1 MTEALLLALIPLAAW
16 AGWILARSTSGRGE
30 RKRNRNFSNRYFQ
43 GLNYLLD
50 EQPDKAISVFIE
62 MAEVTA
68 DTIETHLALGSL
80 FRRRGEVERAIRVHQ
95 NIISKSGL
103 DESQK
108 TRALLELGE
117 DYMHAGLFDRA
128 EKLFNELIE
137 REAHAP
143 SALRHLLDIY
153 QQEKEWEKALQQA
166 QKLETE
172 TDDKM
177 GLVMAHFCCEMAE
190 VDLQKNKPAAAR
202 KHLRQARRYF
212 PECIRARFILARIA
226 RQQEMFV
233 EALDV
238 YEEIAEMDM
247 EYIHEL
253 LQSYL
258 DCAQKADNFSRAL
271 TNMEG
276 WAEHYDGVSLLLSQT
291 TLLKEAEGIG
301 VATRY
306 LADALTSR
314 PSVKGLDRLIEL
326 KLEGGPETDSGDD
339 ILRAVAQKLLV
350 RQPSYRCTHCGYAG
364 HSHHWQCPSCKNW
377 STTRII
383 RGVLGE

>member
-1 MTEALLLALIPLAAW
+1 MIEVLLVALIPAAAW
-16 AGWILARSTSGRGE
+16 SGWIIARGTSSRGE
-30 RKRNRNFSNRYFQ
+30 RKRNLKFSNRYFQ

-50 EQPDKAISVFIE
+50 EQPDKAIAVFIE

-95 NIISKSGL
+95 NIISKPDL
-103 DESQK
+103 DDRQK

-117 DYMHAGLFDRA
+117 DYMRAGLFDRA
-128 EKLFNELIE
+128 ENLFTELIE
-137 REAHAP
+137 LESHAP
-143 SALRHLLDIY
+143 SALRSLLDIY
-153 QQEKEWEKALQQA
+153 QQEKDWEKALIQA
-166 QKLETE
+166 EKLEDV
-172 TDDKM
+172 TDEKM
-177 GLVMAHFCCEMAE
+177 GFVMAHFCCEMAE
-190 VDLQKNKPAAAR
+190 IDLQADKPAAVR

-212 PECIRARFILARIA
+212 PESIRARFILAQIA
-226 RQQEMFV
+226 TQQEMYN

-238 YEEIAEMDM
+238 YEEIAQMDH
-247 EYIHEL
+247 EYIHEIL
-253 LQSYL
+253 DKYL
-258 DCAQKADNFSRAL
+258 SCAEKADEYPRAL
-271 TNMEG
+271 SQMEN
-276 WAEHYDGVSLLLSQT
+276 WAGEYDGVSLLLAQT
-291 TLLKEAEGIG
+291 TAIREDKG
-301 VATRY
+301 VASATHY
-306 LADALTSR
+306 LADALTRR

-326 KLEGGPETDSGDD
+326 KLEGGPETESGDE
-339 ILRAVAQKLLV
+339 ILRAVAQKLLA

>member
-1 MTEALLLALIPLAAW
+1 MIEVLLLALIPAAAW
-16 AGWILARSTSGRGE
+16 AGWILAKGTTSRGE

-50 EQPDKAISVFIE
+50 EQPDKAIAVFIE

-68 DTIETHLALGSL
+68 DTIETHLALGNL
-80 FRRRGEVERAIRVHQ
+80 FRRRGEVERAIRIHQ
-95 NIISKSGL
+95 NIISKPGL
-103 DESQK
+103 DERQK

-117 DYMHAGLFDRA
+117 DYMSAGLFDRA
-128 EKLFNELIE
+128 ENLFNELIE
-137 REAHAP
+137 RESHAP
-143 SALRHLLDIY
+143 TALRHLLDIY
-153 QQEKEWEKALQQA
+153 QQEKDWDKALHQA
-166 QKLETE
+166 QKLETV
-172 TDDKM
+172 TDEKM
-177 GLVMAHFCCEMAE
+177 GLMMSHFCCELAE
-190 VDLQKNKPAAAR
+190 IDLKENKLAAAR

-212 PECIRARFILARIA
+212 PESIRARVLLAQIA
-226 RQQEMFV
+226 TQQEMYF

-238 YEEIAEMDM
+238 YEEIAEMDL
-247 EYIHEL
+247 EYIHDI
-253 LQSYL
+253 LQAYL
-258 DCAQKADNFSRAL
+258 DCAQKADEFPRAL
-271 TNMEG
+271 TSMES
-276 WAEHYDGVSLLLSQT
+276 WTKHYDGISLLLSQT
-291 TLLKEAEGIG
+291 TVIREEQGLA

-306 LADALTSR
+306 LAEALTRR

-326 KLEGGPETDSGDD
+326 KLQGGPETESGDE
-339 ILRAVAQKLLV
+339 ILRAVAQKLLA

>member
-1 MTEALLLALIPLAAW
+1 MIEVLLLALIPAAAW
-16 AGWILARSTSGRGE
+16 TGWILAKGTTSRGE

-50 EQPDKAISVFIE
+50 EQPDKAIAVFIE

-68 DTIETHLALGSL
+68 DTIETHLALGNL
-80 FRRRGEVERAIRVHQ
+80 FRRRGEVERAIRIHQ
-95 NIISKSGL
+95 NIISKPGL
-103 DESQK
+103 DERQK

-117 DYMHAGLFDRA
+117 DYMRAGLFDRA

-137 REAHAP
+137 RESHAP

-153 QQEKEWEKALQQA
+153 QQEKDWEKALNQA
-166 QKLETE
+166 QKLETV
-172 TDDKM
+172 TDEKM
-177 GLVMAHFCCEMAE
+177 GLMMSHFCCELAE
-190 VDLQKNKPAAAR
+190 VDLKDDKPADAR

-212 PECIRARFILARIA
+212 PESIRARVLLAQIA
-226 RQQEMFV
+226 TQQDMYS

-238 YEEIAEMDM
+238 YEEVAEMDP
-247 EYIHEL
+247 EYIHDI
-253 LQSYL
+253 LQAYL
-258 DCAQKADNFSRAL
+258 DCAQQADDFPRAL
-271 TNMEG
+271 TNMES
-276 WAEHYDGVSLLLSQT
+276 WTKHYDGISLLLSQT
-291 TLLKEAEGIG
+291 TVIREKQGLA

-306 LADALTSR
+306 LAEALTRR

-326 KLEGGPETDSGDD
+326 KLEGGPETESGDE
-339 ILRAVAQKLLV
+339 ILRAVAQKLLA

>member
-1 MTEALLLALIPLAAW
+1 MIETLLLALIPAAAW
-16 AGWILARSTSGRGE
+16 GGWILAKSTTRRGE
-30 RKRNRNFSNRYFQ
+30 RKRNRSFSDRYFQ

-50 EQPDKAISVFIE
+50 EQPDKAIAVFIE
-62 MAEVTA
+62 MAEVTT

-95 NIISKSGL
+95 NIISKPGL
-103 DESQK
+103 DERQK

-117 DYMHAGLFDRA
+117 DYMRAGLFDRA
-128 EKLFNELIE
+128 ENLFNELIE
-137 REAHAP
+137 RESYAP

-153 QQEKEWEKALQQA
+153 QQEKDWEKALLQA
-166 QKLETE
+166 QQLEAV
-172 TDDKM
+172 TDEKM
-177 GLVMAHFCCEMAE
+177 GKVMAHFCCEMAE
-190 VDLQKNKPAAAR
+190 SDLLANKPAEAR

-212 PECIRARFILARIA
+212 PESIRARLILARIA
-226 RQQEMFV
+226 QQQEMFT

-247 EYIHEL
+247 EYIHDFL
-253 LQSYL
+253 DAYL
-258 DCAQKADNFSRAL
+258 ASAQKAEAFPRAL
-271 TNMEG
+271 TNMQKWVE
-276 WAEHYDGVSLLLSQT
+276 EYDGISLLISLT
-291 TLLKEAEGIG
+291 TVIRNEQGLEA
-301 VATRY
+301 ATHY
-306 LADALTSR
+306 LAEALTRR
-314 PSVKGLDRLIEL
+314 PSVKGLDFLIEL
-326 KLEGGPETDSGDD
+326 KLVAGTETESGDE
-339 ILRAVAQKLLV
+339 ILRAVAQKLLA

>member
-1 MTEALLLALIPLAAW
+1 MIEILLLVLIPVAAW
-16 AGWILARSTSGRGE
+16 IGWALAKGTTSRGE
-30 RKRNRNFSNRYFQ
+30 RKRNRSFSHRYFQ

-50 EQPDKAISVFIE
+50 EQPDKAIAVFIE

-80 FRRRGEVERAIRVHQ
+80 FRRRGEVERAIRIHQ
-95 NIISKSGL
+95 NIISKPGL
-103 DESQK
+103 DERQK

-128 EKLFNELIE
+128 ENLFKELIE
-137 REAHAP
+137 LDSHAP

-153 QQEKEWEKALQQA
+153 QQEKDWQKALLQA
-166 QKLETE
+166 QKLEAV
-172 TDDKM
+172 TDEKM

-190 VDLQKNKPAAAR
+190 EDLEAGKPAAAR

-212 PECIRARFILARIA
+212 PESVRARLILARIA
-226 RQQEMFV
+226 EQQDMSA
-233 EALDV
+233 EAIAV
-238 YEEIAEMDM
+238 YEEIAEMDK
-247 EYIHEL
+247 EYIHDI
-253 LQSYL
+253 LQPYL
-258 DCAQKADNFSRAL
+258 ECAQQADEFPRAL
-271 TNMEG
+271 EQMAA
-276 WAEHYDGVSLLLSQT
+276 WSQDYDGVSLLLSQT
-291 TLLKEAEGIG
+291 AVIRNEEGLAA
-301 VATRY
+301 ATRY
-306 LADALTSR
+306 LAEALTRR
-314 PSVKGLDRLIEL
+314 PSVKGLDYLIEL
-326 KLEGGPETDSGDD
+326 KLEGGPETESGDE
-339 ILRAVAQKLLV
+339 ILRAVAEKLLA

>member
-1 MTEALLLALIPLAAW
+1 MIEILLLALIPAAAW
-16 AGWILARSTSGRGE
+16 AGWILAKSTTSRGE
-30 RKRNRNFSNRYFQ
+30 RKRNLNFSSRYFK

-50 EQPDKAISVFIE
+50 EQPDKAIAVFIE

-80 FRRRGEVERAIRVHQ
+80 FRRRGEVERAIRIHQ
-95 NIISKSGL
+95 NIIAKPDL
-103 DESQK
+103 DERQK

-117 DYMHAGLFDRA
+117 DYMSAGLFDRA
-128 EKLFNELIE
+128 ENLFNELIE
-137 REAHAP
+137 RESYAP

-153 QQEKEWEKALQQA
+153 QQEKDWQKALQQA
-166 QKLETE
+166 QKLEAV
-172 TDDKM
+172 TDEKM

-190 VDLQKNKPAAAR
+190 IDLEENKPAAAR

-212 PECIRARFILARIA
+212 PESIRARFILARIA
-226 RQQEMFV
+226 RQQEMYS

-238 YEEIAEMDM
+238 YEEIAEMEI
-247 EYIHEL
+247 EYIHDML
-253 LQSYL
+253 PAYL
-258 DCAQKADNFSRAL
+258 ACAQEAEEFPRAL
-271 TNMEG
+271 ASMES

-291 TLLKEAEGIG
+291 AVIREEQGLEA
-301 VATRY
+301 ATHY
-306 LADALTSR
+306 LAESLTHR
-314 PSVKGLDRLIEL
+314 PSVKGLDHLIEL
-326 KLEGGPETDSGDD
+326 KLEGGPETESGDE
-339 ILRAVAQKLLV
+339 ILRAVAQKLLA

>member
-1 MTEALLLALIPLAAW
+1 MIEILLLALIPAAAW
-16 AGWILARSTSGRGE
+16 AGWILAKGTSSRGE
-30 RKRNRNFSNRYFQ
+30 RKRNRNFSNRYFL

-50 EQPDKAISVFIE
+50 EEPDKAIAVFIE

-80 FRRRGEVERAIRVHQ
+80 FRRRGEVDRAIRVHQ
-95 NIISKSGL
+95 NIISKPDL
-103 DESQK
+103 DERQK

-117 DYMHAGLFDRA
+117 DYMRAGLFDRA

-137 REAHAP
+137 RESHAP

-153 QQEKEWEKALQQA
+153 QQEKDWAKALQQA
-166 QKLETE
+166 QKLETV
-172 TDDKM
+172 TDEKM

-190 VDLQKNKPAAAR
+190 IDLKANKPAAAR
-202 KHLRQARRYF
+202 RHLRQARRYF
-212 PECIRARFILARIA
+212 PESIRARFILARIA
-226 RQQEMFV
+226 SQQKMFS

-238 YEEIAEMDM
+238 YEEIAEMEM
-247 EYIHEL
+247 EHIHDI
-253 LQSYL
+253 LQPYL
-258 DCAQKADNFSRAL
+258 ACAQKAEEFPRAL
-271 TNMEG
+271 ASMES

-291 TLLKEAEGIG
+291 AVIREEQDLEA
-301 VATRY
+301 ATRY
-306 LADALTSR
+306 LADALTRR

-326 KLEGGPETDSGDD
+326 KLEGGLETESGEE
-339 ILRAVAQKLLV
+339 ILRAVAQKLLA

>member
-1 MTEALLLALIPLAAW
+1 MIEVLLLALIPTAFGV
-16 AGWILARSTSGRGE
+16 GWVFAKRTRRRGE
-30 RKRNRNFSNRYFQ
+30 RVQNRDFSNRYFQ

-50 EQPDKAISVFIE
+50 EQPDKAIAVFIE

-68 DTIETHLALGSL
+68 DTVETHLALGSL
-80 FRRRGEVERAIRVHQ
+80 FRRRGEVDRAIRVHQ
-95 NIISKSGL
+95 NIISKAGL
-103 DESQK
+103 DERQK

-117 DYMHAGLFDRA
+117 DYMRAGLFDRA
-128 EKLFNELIE
+128 EKLFGELIK
-137 REAHAP
+137 RESHAP

-153 QQEKEWEKALQQA
+153 QQEKDWEKALQQA
-166 QKLETE
+166 QQLESI
-172 TDDKM
+172 TDEKM

-190 VDLQKNKPAAAR
+190 IDLGENKPVAAR

-212 PECIRARFILARIA
+212 PESIRARLILARIA
-226 RQQEMFV
+226 IQQKMFK

-238 YEEIAEMDM
+238 YEEIAAMDV
-247 EYIHEL
+247 EYIHEIL
-253 LQSYL
+253 EPYL
-258 DCAQKADNFSRAL
+258 ASAQKIDEFERAL
-271 TNMEG
+271 TNMEA

-291 TLLKEAEGIG
+291 NLIRDEQGLGA
-301 VATRY
+301 ATHY
-306 LADALTSR
+306 LAEALTRR
-314 PSVKGLDRLIEL
+314 PSVRGLDRLIEL
-326 KLEGGPETDSGDD
+326 KLEGGPETESGDE
-339 ILRAVAQKLLV
+339 ILRAVAQKLLA

>member
-1 MTEALLLALIPLAAW
+1 MIEILLLALIPAAAW
-16 AGWILARSTSGRGE
+16 AGWILAKSTTSRGE
-30 RKRNRNFSNRYFQ
+30 RKRNRNFSHRYFQ

-50 EQPDKAISVFIE
+50 EQPDKAIAVFIE

-68 DTIETHLALGSL
+68 DTLETHLARGSL

-95 NIISKSGL
+95 NIISKPGL
-103 DESQK
+103 DERQK

-117 DYMHAGLFDRA
+117 DYMRAGLFDRA
-128 EKLFNELIE
+128 ENLFKELIE
-137 REAHAP
+137 RESHAP

-153 QQEKEWEKALQQA
+153 QQEKDWDKALQQA
-166 QKLETE
+166 LRLEAV
-172 TDDKM
+172 TDEKM

-190 VDLQKNKPAAAR
+190 IDLKENKATAAR
-202 KHLRQARRYF
+202 KHLRQARRYY
-212 PECIRARFILARIA
+212 PQSIRARFILARIA
-226 RQQEMFV
+226 RQQEMFS

-247 EYIHEL
+247 EYIHDI
-253 LQSYL
+253 LQAYL
-258 DCAQKADNFSRAL
+258 ACAKEAEEFPRAL
-271 TNMEG
+271 ASMED
-276 WAEHYDGVSLLLSQT
+276 WTRNYDGISLLLSQT
-291 TLLKEAEGIG
+291 DVIRDEHGLAA
-301 VATRY
+301 ATHY
-306 LADALTSR
+306 LAEALTLR
-314 PSVKGLDRLIEL
+314 PSVKGLDHLIEL
-326 KLEGGPETDSGDD
+326 KLEGGPETESGDE
-339 ILRAVAQKLLV
+339 ILRAVAQKLLA

>member
-1 MTEALLLALIPLAAW
+1 MIEVLLLALIPASAW
-16 AGWILARSTSGRGE
+16 AGWTLAKGTTSRKQ

-50 EQPDKAISVFIE
+50 EQPDKAIAVFIE

-68 DTIETHLALGSL
+68 DTVETHLALGSL

-95 NIISKSGL
+95 NIISKPDL
-103 DESQK
+103 EQSQK

-117 DYMHAGLFDRA
+117 DYMRAGLFDRA
-128 EKLFNELIE
+128 ENLFNELIE
-137 REAHAP
+137 RDSQAP

-153 QQEKEWEKALQQA
+153 QQEKDWEKALEQA
-166 QKLETE
+166 RQLDAVTE
-172 TDDKM
+172 EDM

-190 VDLQKNKPAAAR
+190 ADLQENRLTSAR

-212 PECIRARFILARIA
+212 PEIVRARLVLARIA
-226 RQQEMFV
+226 VQQEMYS

-238 YEEIAEMDM
+238 FEEIAQMEM
-247 EYIHEL
+247 EYIHNI
-253 LQSYL
+253 LQEYL
-258 DCAQKADNFSRAL
+258 DCAEKADEFPRAL
-271 TNMEG
+271 SNMEA
-276 WAEHYDGVSLLLSQT
+276 WIENYDGISLLLSLTRVIKQQQG
-291 TLLKEAEGIG
+291 LEA
-301 VATRY
+301 ATHY
-306 LADALTSR
+306 LAEALTRR
-314 PSVKGLDRLIEL
+314 PSVKGLDYLIEL
-326 KLEGGPETDSGDD
+326 KLEGGPDTESGDE
-339 ILRAVAQKLLV
+339 ILRAVAQKLLA

-364 HSHHWQCPSCKNW
+364 HSHHWQCPSCKSW

>member
-1 MTEALLLALIPLAAW
+1 MIEILLLALIPAAAW
-16 AGWILARSTSGRGE
+16 AGWVMAKSTTSRGE
-30 RKRNRNFSNRYFQ
+30 RKRNRSFSNRYFQ

-50 EQPDKAISVFIE
+50 EQPDKAIAVFIE
-62 MAEVTA
+62 MAEVTT

-95 NIISKSGL
+95 NIISKPDL

-117 DYMHAGLFDRA
+117 DYMSAGLFDRA

-137 REAHAP
+137 RESHAP

-153 QQEKEWEKALQQA
+153 QQEKDWEKALQQA
-166 QKLETE
+166 QKLEAVSE
-172 TDDKM
+172 EKM

-190 VDLQKNKPAAAR
+190 IDLKANKPAAAR

-212 PECIRARFILARIA
+212 PESIRARFVLARIA
-226 RQQEMFV
+226 IQQEMFS

-238 YEEIAEMDM
+238 YEEIAEMNM
-247 EYIHEL
+247 EYIHDIL
-253 LQSYL
+253 PSYL
-258 DCAQKADNFSRAL
+258 ACAQKAEEFPRA
-271 TNMEG
+271 TASMES
-276 WAEHYDGVSLLLSQT
+276 WSEKYDGVSLLLSQT
-291 TLLKEAEGIG
+291 AVIREAQGLEA
-301 VATRY
+301 ATHH
-306 LADALTSR
+306 LADALTR
-314 PSVKGLDRLIEL
+314 HPSVKGLDHLIEL
-326 KLEGGPETDSGDD
+326 KLEGGPETESGDE

>member
-1 MTEALLLALIPLAAW
+1 MIEILAFALIPAAAW
-16 AGWILARSTSGRGE
+16 AGWVLAKSTTSRGE
-30 RKRNRNFSNRYFQ
+30 RKRNRSFSNRYFQ

-50 EQPDKAISVFIE
+50 EQPDKAIAVFIE

-95 NIISKSGL
+95 NIISKPGL

-117 DYMHAGLFDRA
+117 DYMSAGLFDRA
-128 EKLFNELIE
+128 EKLFNELTE
-137 REAHAP
+137 RQSHAP

-153 QQEKEWEKALQQA
+153 QQEKDWEKALQQA
-166 QKLETE
+166 QKLEAVSDE
-172 TDDKM
+172 KM

-190 VDLQKNKPAAAR
+190 IDLKADKPAAAR

-212 PECIRARFILARIA
+212 PESIRARFVLARIA
-226 RQQEMFV
+226 IQQEMFS

-238 YEEIAEMDM
+238 YEEIAEMNM
-247 EYIHEL
+247 EYIHDI

-258 DCAQKADNFSRAL
+258 ACAKKAEEFPRAMAS
-271 TNMEG
+271 MES
-276 WAEHYDGVSLLLSQT
+276 WSEKYDGVSLLLSQT
-291 TLLKEAEGIG
+291 AVIREEQGLEA
-301 VATRY
+301 AAHH
-306 LADALTSR
+306 LAEALTR
-314 PSVKGLDRLIEL
+314 HPSVKGLDHLIEL
-326 KLEGGPETDSGDD
+326 KLEGGPETESGDE

-364 HSHHWQCPSCKNW
+364 HSHHWQCPSCKSW